1 MGVVPRITFLDP
13 ESQETC
19 EGEVIWPPRQ
29 RVADT
34 PGRPYGALPEALGCA
49 GLGPDRGVL
58 MRPYK
63 RYGSPY
69 PGKYESGG
77 EEEEEQQEEDQ
88 EAGSYAYFGGTL
100 QRLHSSVSSVICWHH
115 STNKWTYPDENDE
128 SLQRYKA
135 SLGLGGGKD
144 LSDPNDPRVCII
156 KSLTME
162 SPGRDPVVIDLTAPG
177 SLETLKK
184 NSFRIKEGATFTMT
198 AQFKVQHEI
207 LSGLHYVQA
216 VKRKG
221 IRVSKSDEMIGS
233 YAPNTE
239 QNPIYTKKFQE
250 EVAPHG
256 MLMRGEY
263 AVSSS
268 FVDDDKKTHLQF
280 DWTFEIAKDW

>member
-1 MGVVPRITFLDP
+1 MGSVPRITFLDP

-19 EGEVIWPPRQ
+19 GGEVIWPPRQ

-34 PGRPYGALPEALGCA
+34 PGRPYGALSEASGGKDL
-49 GLGPDRGVL
+49 GLGQGL
-58 MRPYK
+58 LTKPY
-63 RYGSPY
+63 RRHGSPY
-69 PGKYESGG
+69 PGQYESGG
-77 EEEEEQQEEDQ
+77 ENDED
-88 EAGSYAYFGGTL
+88 EDGHASLGGTL
-100 QRLHSSVSSVICWHH
+100 QRLHSCVSCIACRH
-115 STNKWTYPDENDE
+115 STNKSTSADENDE

-156 KSLTME
+156 KALTME

-184 NSFRIKEGATFTMT
+184 KTFRIKEGATFTMT

-221 IRVSKSDEMIGS
+221 IRVSKSDEMIVRFPLG
-233 YAPNTE
+233 
-239 QNPIYTKKFQE
+239 
-250 EVAPHG
+250 
-256 MLMRGEY
+256 R
-263 AVSSS
+263 
-268 FVDDDKKTHLQF
+268 LQ
-280 DWTFEIAKDW
+280 